1 MMPCNLKRT
10 KHLPLLKVRPVAK
23 VGANKAILQAL
34 LADCDPEQVNLGIT
48 KGIAPL
54 LPFRTFGQSKVHINK

>member
-1 MMPCNLKRT
+1 MP
-10 KHLPLLKVRPVAK
+10 PLKVRPVAK

-34 LADCDPEQVNLGIT
+34 LVDCDLEQVN
-48 KGIAPL
+48 KGDYKEVTSL